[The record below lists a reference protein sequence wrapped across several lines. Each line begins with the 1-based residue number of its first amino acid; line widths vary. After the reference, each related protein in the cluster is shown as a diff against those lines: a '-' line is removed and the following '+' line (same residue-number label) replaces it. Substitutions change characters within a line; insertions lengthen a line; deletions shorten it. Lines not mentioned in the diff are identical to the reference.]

1 MYKRNINYAKS
12 KHILT
17 YFGCIAICIDLT
29 VCLSMT
35 LQAYMKGNTCIKI
48 ANKQQSMKRSTLV

>member
-29 VCLSMT
+29 VCQWHYKHTWKEIHVL
-35 LQAYMKGNTCIKI
+35 K
-48 ANKQQSMKRSTLV
+48 

>member
-1 MYKRNINYAKS
+1 MYKKNINYAKS
-12 KHILT
+12 KHILI
-17 YFGCIAICIDLT
+17 YFGCIAICID
-29 VCLSMT
+29 LSMT